1 LLQYVLPVLFVLF
14 SWWFLTGAVLYV
26 VGLPRTT
33 ARWSMTAATA
43 VLAAAVGVLW
53 HTAGLTSAAAAYAA
67 FMAALLVW
75 GWHEM
80 SFLLGIVTGPRTT
93 ECPRHDRGRAGLWPA
108 VETLLYHEAA
118 ILVTGLALYAML
130 AGSPNEV
137 GLWTFV
143 ILWVMRISAKLNVYL
158 GVPNLT
164 EEFLPPH
171 LTYLKTYFCRRPM
184 NLLFPIS
191 VTLSTIAVW
200 LLISEAGN
208 AATDFDRTAFTF
220 LATLVALALI
230 EHWFL
235 VVPLP
240 SASLWTWGL
249 WSRTDEPE
257 PDAAA
262 APVMARATVPVQVDP
277 PQPVSATIF

>member
-1 LLQYVLPVLFVLF
+1 MSYGLPVLFVLF
-14 SWWFLTGAVLYV
+14 SWWFLTGAVLWL

-33 ARWSMTAATA
+33 VRWSMTGATVVA
-43 VLAAAVGVLW
+43 LAALATLW
-53 HTAGLTSAAAAYAA
+53 QTAGDTSPAAAYIA
-67 FMAALLVW
+67 FLAALLVW

-80 SFLLGIVTGPRTT
+80 SFLTGLVTGPRTT
-93 ECPRHDRGRAGLWPA
+93 EAPRHTRDRVNLWAA

-118 ILVTGLALYAML
+118 ILVTGVALLAML
-130 AGSPNEV
+130 AGSANEV
-137 GLWTFV
+137 GLWTFM

-164 EEFLPPH
+164 EEFLPAH
-171 LTYLKTYFCRRPM
+171 LTYLKTYFCRRSM

-191 VTLSTIAVW
+191 VTLSTIATWV
-200 LLISEAGN
+200 LIGEAGT
-208 AATDFDRTAFTF
+208 ATTAFDTIGFTF
-220 LATLVALALI
+220 LATLMALALI

-240 SASLWTWGL
+240 SASLWSWGL
-249 WSRTDEPE
+249 WSRAS
-257 PDAAA
+257 DASRDGA
-262 APVMARATVPVQVDP
+262 APQVLARASVPVKSDP